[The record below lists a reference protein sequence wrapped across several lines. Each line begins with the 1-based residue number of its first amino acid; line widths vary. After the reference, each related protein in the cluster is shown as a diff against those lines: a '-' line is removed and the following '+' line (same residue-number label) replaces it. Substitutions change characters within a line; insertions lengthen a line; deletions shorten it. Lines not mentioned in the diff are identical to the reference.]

1 MKFNLKEALA
11 AKGFT
16 PTADPFGCAELGQ
29 IVQKTF
35 EREVETVWHG
45 TAKDVLTVVVRFT
58 PDYEAL
64 TVKYYRRDNIP
75 FKVKAHR
82 SNKRAYNAIEDT
94 IRLRGFAI

>member
-1 MKFNLKEALA
+1 MKFNLKEALV

-16 PTADPFGCAELGQ
+16 PIADPFGCAEPGQ

-45 TAKDVLTVVVRFT
+45 TAKDVLTVMVRFT
-58 PDYEAL
+58 
-64 TVKYYRRDNIP
+64 
-75 FKVKAHR
+75 KVKSHR